1 MGLLEYHER
10 ALREYCQK
18 NGYSF
23 QKLRSLPRCG
33 NEKVL
38 FIQVLP
44 EESSGRGLRDDT
56 PAEIL
61 LTLEI
66 RDESK
71 VVFTKGK
78 NADKYLK
85 E

>member
-10 ALREYCQK
+10 ALREYCLK

-23 QKLRSLPRCG
+23 QKLRSMPRCG
-33 NEKVL
+33 NENVL

-44 EESSGRGLRDDT
+44 EESTVRDDT

-66 RDESK
+66 LDDNK
-71 VVFTKGK
+71 TVFTKGK

>member
-10 ALREYCQK
+10 ALR
-18 NGYSF
+18 
-23 QKLRSLPRCG
+23 
-33 NEKVL
+33 
-38 FIQVLP
+38 
-44 EESSGRGLRDDT
+44 DDA

-78 NADKYLK
+78 SADKYLK